1 LHSKKLK
8 YHSQNIQIPN
18 HMSQPLTRQELY
30 DRVRVEGKDPFVL
43 AEMKRLGF
51 WEENKA
57 EPSLAEVVLLKEGE
71 LQTQLNKLYQEKH
84 RLQDKEALLK
94 DIRKQRME
102 ESRRK
107 RQETKLRKV
116 QERKIAAENWAKRK
130 EKEIL
135 YLGEGVSFA
144 LNRHESDVEKLKSA
158 NLPILTDAESVAAEL
173 KIPISEIRFL
183 AFARDVSKVNHY
195 KRFTIPKKTGGERTI
210 SAPMP
215 RLKYAQSEILIRILQ
230 KVNIHEAAHGFVSEK
245 SIVSNAMPHLQSE
258 VVINMDLKDFFPTI
272 TYDRVK
278 GVFRNLGYSQHV
290 ATILALICS
299 EQGVDKVELDGENWF
314 IASGERRLPQGAP
327 TSPMITNILCRHL
340 DKRLAGLALKLG
352 FRYTRYADDLTFSAT
367 HEGAKNVNLLLKTVR
382 EIVTSEGLVI
392 HPDKTKVMRKGSRQE
407 VTGITVNQKP
417 TVCSKRLKQFRAFLH
432 QIEKDKSVQGK
443 KWGQSNDCLESAL
456 GFARYVKMV
465 QPEKGTELLKKTKE
479 IISMIQ
485 PNYKP
490 QRRLFAP
497 KKLPITPE
505 TVLVDTP
512 KKRKWQFWK

>member
-1 LHSKKLK
+1 
-8 YHSQNIQIPN
+8 
-18 HMSQPLTRQELY
+18 MSQPLTRQELY
-30 DRVRVEGKDPFVL
+30 DRVRVEGKDQFVL

-51 WEENKA
+51 WEETKA
-57 EPSLAEVVLLKEGE
+57 EPSLAEAVLLQEGA
-71 LQTQLNKLYQEKH
+71 LQSQLHKLYQEKH

-107 RQETKLRKV
+107 RQETKLRKI
-116 QERKIAAENWAKRK
+116 QDRKIAAENWVKRK

-144 LNRHESDVEKLKSA
+144 LSQQISDVEKLKLA
-158 NLPILTDAESVAAEL
+158 ELPILTDAESIAAAF
-173 KIPISEIRFL
+173 KIAVSEIRFL

-215 RLKYAQSEILIRILQ
+215 RLKYVQSEILIRILQ
-230 KVNIHEAAHGFVSEK
+230 KVKVHEAAHGFVSQK
-245 SIVSNAMPHLQSE
+245 SIVSNALPHLQSE

-278 GVFRNLGYSQHV
+278 GVFRSLGYSQQV

-299 EQGVDKVELDGENWF
+299 EQTVEMVELDGESWF
-314 IASGERRLPQGAP
+314 VADGERRLPQGAP

-340 DKRLAGLALKLG
+340 DKRLAGLANKLG

-432 QIEKDKSVQGK
+432 QIEKDKSIQGK
-443 KWGQSNDCLESAL
+443 KWGQCGDCLESAL

-465 QPEKGTELLKKTKE
+465 QPEKGAELLKKTKE
-479 IISMIQ
+479 VIAIIQ

-490 QRRLFAP
+490 QRRLFTP
-497 KKLPITPE
+497 KKLPATPE
-505 TVLVDTP
+505 TIQIVDAP
-512 KKRKWQFWK
+512 KKKSWQFWK